1 MKNPCGRSFIVD
13 SEDPEHWAEAIKG
26 VRQKG
31 SEAAIKECRELR
43 TRYAKK
49 YSWETQ
55 STSLVRMMLT
65 KVHGQLSKYSLER
78 DDVEQIKK
86 DNSARTSHCS
96 QPEEATRPKEMI
108 SPSRSNVS
116 SSNPAKNSSK
126 EGELERISGA
136 RSSPGLFPFG
146 NQITDKEPPKV
157 TREYQP
163 LASLKRQQDTLPNE
177 TFRKGNNLHL

>member
-26 VRQKG
+26 IRQKG

-65 KVHGQLSKYSLER
+65 KVHGECWNIFCRCLLNKNPRPSTLVSLHS
-78 DDVEQIKK
+78 V
-86 DNSARTSHCS
+86 
-96 QPEEATRPKEMI
+96 
-108 SPSRSNVS
+108 
-116 SSNPAKNSSK
+116 
-126 EGELERISGA
+126 
-136 RSSPGLFPFG
+136 
-146 NQITDKEPPKV
+146 
-157 TREYQP
+157 
-163 LASLKRQQDTLPNE
+163 
-177 TFRKGNNLHL
+177 